1 MSRRSGR
8 LVSWIQRWLDGFRL
22 IAAVVGIIWCVG
34 VLNHISQ
41 YSFSQF
47 GILPR
52 DSMGLF
58 GILFWVV
65 LHGDMTHL
73 LVNTTP
79 LFFLGYVVALRGP
92 VLFFK
97 ITFTVWLLAGLAVW
111 LVGRP
116 AIHLGAS
123 GLVFGYFGFILA
135 VALYEKSIG
144 DLAIASVVLFYYGG
158 MFFGLLPVE
167 QFVSFESH
175 IAGMAAGVLCAK
187 FYGRDWVR
195 SADR

>member
-1 MSRRSGR
+1 VPRSRNR
-8 LVSWIQRWLDGFRL
+8 LAGVVRRWLDALQL
-22 IAAVVGIIWCVG
+22 IASIVGIVWCVG
-34 VLNHISQ
+34 LLNHLAG
-41 YSFSQF
+41 YSLGQF

-52 DSMGLF
+52 EVSGLV
-58 GILFWVV
+58 GIVFWVV

-79 LFFLGYVVALRGP
+79 LVFLGFFVALRGP
-92 VLFFK
+92 RLFFK
-97 ITFTVWLLAGLAVW
+97 ITLTVWLLAGIAVW

-135 VALYEKSIG
+135 VALYEKSVS
-144 DLAIASVVLFYYGG
+144 DLVVASVVLFYYGG

-175 IAGMAAGVLCAK
+175 LAGLAAGILSARL
-187 FYGRDWVR
+187 YGRDWVQ
-195 SADR
+195 SG

>member
-1 MSRRSGR
+1 MPRSRNR
-8 LVSWIQRWLDGFRL
+8 LAGVVRRWLDALQL
-22 IAAVVGIIWCVG
+22 IASIVGIVWCVG
-34 VLNHISQ
+34 LLNHLAG
-41 YSFSQF
+41 YSLGQF

-52 DSMGLF
+52 EVSGLV
-58 GILFWVV
+58 GIVFWVV

-79 LFFLGYVVALRGP
+79 LVFLGFFVALRGP
-92 VLFFK
+92 RLFFK
-97 ITFTVWLLAGLAVW
+97 ITLTVWLLAGIAVW

-135 VALYEKSIG
+135 VALYEKSVS
-144 DLAIASVVLFYYGG
+144 DLVVASVVLFYYGG

-175 IAGMAAGVLCAK
+175 LAGLAAGILSARL
-187 FYGRDWVR
+187 YGRDWVQ
-195 SADR
+195 SG

>member
-1 MSRRSGR
+1 MPRSSNR
-8 LVSWIQRWLDGFRL
+8 LAGVVRRWLDAIQL
-22 IAAVVGIIWCVG
+22 IASIVGIVWCVG
-34 VLNHISQ
+34 LLNHLAG
-41 YSFSQF
+41 YSLGQF

-52 DSMGLF
+52 EISGLV
-58 GILFWVV
+58 GIVFWVV

-79 LFFLGYVVALRGP
+79 LIFLGYFVALRGP
-92 VLFFK
+92 RLFFK
-97 ITFTVWLLAGLAVW
+97 ITLTVWLLAGITVW

-116 AIHLGAS
+116 AIHIGAS

-135 VALYEKSIG
+135 VALYEKSVS
-144 DLAIASVVLFYYGG
+144 DLAVASVVLFYYGG

-175 IAGMAAGVLCAK
+175 LAGMAAGILSARL
-187 FYGRDWVR
+187 YGRDWVQ
-195 SADR
+195 SG